1 MSHELKFNSLS
12 SKFKV
17 QKNSLIVD
25 RCPLT
30 FIIFAIM
37 RIILL
42 YILLALLG
50 QQTTFLETENLK
62 TSESE
67 KSCEQ
72 RAMSNET
79 FLESENLKISE
90 SEKRLKSQGRNAQG
104 SQHEAQSPSRVFS
117 FSVSQILYFENQIR
131 LADSLYK
138 NYLPQYNFEEVK
150 AAVMFFDSL
159 RLTTDNSQRTTD
171 LLESENLKTSES
183 EKRLKSQGRN
193 AQSSQHEAQSLK
205 KTVDCCPLTVDIE
218 YQRAR
223 AHYYHAVGL
232 TERDDIVGACEH
244 YLCALEIMETKTENL
259 KTSKSEKSQGRK
271 AQSSKL
277 EVQSPDYE
285 KIRFV
290 ALINTNLSRL
300 YSDTFCDD
308 IALKLIKSAYVIFK
322 DINDTMSYLYASN
335 EIGNIYLS
343 LDSIDEAKHWF
354 NINIKESCEND
365 KYVSFSK
372 NSMAG
377 IYFKEGKTDTAI
389 SIIRDL
395 ILSSPDKNDKKTFEY
410 SLSEIYH
417 NTNHNDS
424 ALFLAKSAFNS
435 DNTFTKTAAANILYK
450 IYDNMGIPDSST
462 RYKNFYINE
471 CDNIIDNTYVK
482 SKIISLYNDYKNKK
496 ETDGERNH
504 NIWMPLF
511 LFLFLSSLILIIII
525 KISNYR
531 SYKNKR
537 NLQYEALLN
546 SDVVL
551 KLKKTLCCLDIKT
564 TLPKNYYSNYKISSD
579 EINVISKEVER
590 FFPSF
595 YTNLKSHHHGLS
607 CSNVR
612 YCTLIFLDFNYKE
625 IAIMMGV
632 GFNSAWEH
640 ISMLKSKYNID
651 KNRLI
656 NYITQ

>member
-1 MSHELKFNSLS
+1 M
-12 SKFKV
+12 
-17 QKNSLIVD
+17 IVD

-67 KSCEQ
+67 KSCEP
-72 RAMSNET
+72 RAMSNEQ
-79 FLESENLKISE
+79 
-90 SEKRLKSQGRNAQG
+90 KSPNVQG
-104 SQHEAQSPSRVFS
+104 SQIEAQ
-117 FSVSQILYFENQIR
+117 ILKKTVDCCPLTVDYYENQIR

-171 LLESENLKTSES
+171 LLETENLEISET
-183 EKRLKSQGRN
+183 EKSCEQRAMSHEQRFRK

-218 YQRAR
+218 YQCAR

-244 YLCALEIMETKTENL
+244 YLCALEIMEAETENM
-259 KTSKSEKSQGRK
+259 KTSESEKRIKSQGRNT
-271 AQSSKL
+271 QSSKL

-354 NINIKESCEND
+354 NTNIKESCEND
-365 KYVSFSK
+365 KYASFSK

-395 ILSSPDKNDKKTFEY
+395 ILSSSDKNDKKTFEY

-482 SKIISLYNDYKNKK
+482 SKIISLYNDYENKK
-496 ETDGERNH
+496 ETNGERNH